1 MTADKES
8 NLKTRVSR
16 YMSYLLRHNPGNL
29 KMDWYGFVDIDQLID
44 KLKEHFKVNKKFLLE
59 IVEKSE
65 RKRFEIVDNKIRAL
79 YGHSIPVKL
88 EFEEDK
94 AVKVLYHGTTPEAAT
109 KILKTGLKSMKR
121 RWVHLSPTIAI
132 AKEVGLRRTKKPVVL
147 EINAEAA
154 RKDGTKFY
162 KATDKVYLCK
172 NVARKYIKRM
182 LSISLKFCRLKY
194 AT

>member
-8 NLKTRVSR
+8 SSRTRVSR
-16 YMSYLLRHNPGNL
+16 YISYLLRHNPENL
-29 KMDWYGFVDIDQLID
+29 RMDKHGFVDIDQLID
-44 KLKEHFKVNKKFLLE
+44 KLKEHFRVNKKSLLE

-109 KILKTGLKSMKR
+109 KIRKVGLKPMKR
-121 RWVHLSPTIAI
+121 RWVHLSPTIET
-132 AKEVGLRRTKKPVVL
+132 AKEVGLRRTQKPVIL
-147 EINAEAA
+147 EIDAEAA
-154 RKDGTKFY
+154 RRNETKFY
-162 KATDKVYLCK
+162 KATDNVYLCK
-172 NVARKYIKRM
+172 DLAPIYVKR
-182 LSISLKFCRLKY
+182 ISTEVFNK
-194 AT
+194 